1 MRQQFHRPHFA
12 NGLPLTA
19 TVREVLPLFQL
30 RLHQGAT
37 HAGAAV
43 LIDAISEVLA
53 GHADNSAFPALK
65 ARVVNGQALKPTP
78 WTARHATPRIDDSGH
93 QGNAP

>member
-1 MRQQFHRPHFA
+1 MRQQFYRPHFA

-30 RLHQGAT
+30 CLHQCAA

-43 LIDAISEVLA
+43 LIGAISEVLA
-53 GHADNSAFPALK
+53 GHSDHSAFPALK
-65 ARVVNGQALKPTP
+65 VRVVDEIPLLHHHSELVQ
-78 WTARHATPRIDDSGH
+78 
-93 QGNAP
+93 QY